1 MAKYLRNC
9 NYPVFQN
16 TNIQYDE
23 KNSFLLRKQL
33 LKIALFC

>member
-33 LKIALFC
+33 LKIALFS